1 MSDVVGNVRFYCSE
15 DFVFSFL
22 YIVVLVFI
30 HRQLYVTGVLIFVF
44 FFDAAKICRCMDI
57 VNCAVSSGRTIIN
70 CSPLQ
75 TRMLLSP
82 YMYRCLT

>member
-44 FFDAAKICRCMDI
+44 FSMLPKFVDAWI
-57 VNCAVSSGRTIIN
+57 
-70 CSPLQ
+70 
-75 TRMLLSP
+75 
-82 YMYRCLT
+82 